1 MKPNVQK
8 EINDLKRMVTG
19 WYNFYLGCADGHEYD
34 QVHVEEFDEVVDQ
47 QLSPY
52 LQRLKECKHVDKK
65 ELGDFYG
72 WLGEMHLDLSEAIS
86 QVEPKPQEDPIVT
99 LLKNLELTEGQK
111 KAIFDYISHCQAG

>member
-1 MKPNVQK
+1 MKANVRK
-8 EINDLKRMVTG
+8 EISDLKGMVRG
-19 WYNFYLGCADGHEYD
+19 WYDFYLGCADGSEYD

-52 LQRLKECKHVDKK
+52 LQRLRECNHVNRK
-65 ELGDFYG
+65 ELSDLYG
-72 WLGEMHLDLSEAIS
+72 WIGKKRQELSEAIS

>member
-1 MKPNVQK
+1 MTPNVQK
-8 EINDLKRMVTG
+8 EIDTLKNMVRA
-19 WYNFYLGCADGHEYD
+19 WYKFYLNCADGSEYD

-99 LLKNLELTEGQK
+99 LLKNLELTEKQK
-111 KAIFDYISHCQAG
+111 KAVADYLK